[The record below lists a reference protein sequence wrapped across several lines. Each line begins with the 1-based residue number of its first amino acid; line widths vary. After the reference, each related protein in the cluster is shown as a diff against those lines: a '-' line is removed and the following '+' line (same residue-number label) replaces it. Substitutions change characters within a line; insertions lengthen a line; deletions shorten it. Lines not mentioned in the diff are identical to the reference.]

1 MIFKQN
7 VKAVGKLWTKV
18 LLKYFLMRKR
28 QNLTPLIISD

>member
-7 VKAVGKLWTKV
+7 VKAVEKLCKI